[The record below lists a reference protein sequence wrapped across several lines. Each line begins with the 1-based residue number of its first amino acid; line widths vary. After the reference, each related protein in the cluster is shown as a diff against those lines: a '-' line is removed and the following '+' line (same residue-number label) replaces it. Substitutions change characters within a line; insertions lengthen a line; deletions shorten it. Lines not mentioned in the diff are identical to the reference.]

1 MNMEQAKI
9 FLNSSQK
16 AFDKMDQLDYITI
29 QNFCSAK
36 DIIKTMKMQPSV
48 GENICNA
55 YFNQKKLISKTY
67 FKNSYKPIRTRQT
80 TQYFLNGQRLDQ
92 AFHIQIRDPISQ

>member
-1 MNMEQAKI
+1 MIKEQAKI

-36 DIIKTMKMQPSV
+36 DIIKRMKMQPRV
-48 GENICNA
+48 GENTSNA
-55 YFNQKKLISKTY
+55 YLDQKKDSCQKYILKI
-67 FKNSYKPIRTRQT
+67 PINQ
-80 TQYFLNGQRLDQ
+80 
-92 AFHIQIRDPISQ
+92 